1 MHLRL
6 KPNIK
11 TIARI
16 LILMV
21 AMPPSNMAT
30 NNLSDNDPTVS
41 AQIESQIGDEAI
53 TFTGLATNYGEQEY
67 LCTYKMVAKRNG
79 QAGHSINQQSG
90 SVLLK
95 PGNTTQLSKTTIS
108 ATTEDSYKVTLLIL
122 FNESVI
128 ASDSMLYS
136 PD

>member
-1 MHLRL
+1 
-6 KPNIK
+6 
-11 TIARI
+11 
-16 LILMV
+16 MV

-30 NNLSDNDPTVS
+30 NNLSDNNPAVS

-53 TFTGLATNYGEQEY
+53 TFTGLATNYGGQEY
-67 LCTYKMVAKRNG
+67 ACTYKMMAKRSG
-79 QAGHSINQQSG
+79 QAGQSTNNQSG

-95 PGNTTQLSKTTIS
+95 PGKTTQLSKTTIS
-108 ATTEDSYKVTLLIL
+108 VTTDDSYKVTLLIL

-128 ASDSMLYS
+128 AADSIIYS